1 MLIIMGMRISGIII
15 VDIIITTVIT
25 VITIITEDRGT
36 IELNAQ
42 RPTLSMKY
50 VA

>member
-15 VDIIITTVIT
+15 VDIIILTVIT

-36 IELNAQ
+36 IELNA
-42 RPTLSMKY
+42 
-50 VA
+50 